1 MSAES
6 LAARPAP
13 SKAPARLLTPRIT
26 GAKSPCKES
35 LFSADFYELP
45 SGLSRKLS
53 QIWGEQRRFPQA
65 GSHLFRK

>member
-6 LAARPAP
+6 QAARPAP

-53 QIWGEQRRFPQA
+53 QI
-65 GSHLFRK
+65 